1 MEKFKN
7 FNIDSNDL
15 ESNQL
20 NNFDQVD
27 EVDSIQNVIMLIT
40 LPWNC
45 IVLRFGGC
53 LISRTISRVIVGRY
67 LQRFIVSTALVAIIS
82 SSPAKSNESVKRI

>member
-1 MEKFKN
+1 M
-7 FNIDSNDL
+7 S
-15 ESNQL
+15 
-20 NNFDQVD
+20 
-27 EVDSIQNVIMLIT
+27 IT

-53 LISRTISRVIVGRY
+53 LISRTISRVIVGRD

-82 SSPAKSNESVKRI
+82 SSPEKSNESVKQIWFFGYLGIKITNFLIRISCITEKQKSVHT